1 MDLQRKI
8 QQLRNDGDD
17 EFADAIEGM
26 ISRAEVADALAELL
40 KCFSSARDLHSAAAN
55 DKDYQGEEET
65 SARLSAAAVSW
76 QDAINYLDTTIA
88 KLGLTAEAFDAA
100 IASRPDALE
109 KLAGEALGE
118 KSKTNACFDCG
129 SGDVADTCPECQ
141 KAFCE
146 NCVEADEGC
155 CEKEET
161 I

>member
-1 MDLQRKI
+1 MRSDRKGRFV
-8 QQLRNDGDD
+8 QKSQLHKPLTFLGSLC
-17 EFADAIEGM
+17 A
-26 ISRAEVADALAELL
+26 
-40 KCFSSARDLHSAAAN
+40 KP
-55 DKDYQGEEET
+55 
-65 SARLSAAAVSW
+65 
-76 QDAINYLDTTIA
+76 QDAINYLDATIA

-141 KAFCE
+141 KAFCK
-146 NCVEADEGC
+146 NCVEADEDC